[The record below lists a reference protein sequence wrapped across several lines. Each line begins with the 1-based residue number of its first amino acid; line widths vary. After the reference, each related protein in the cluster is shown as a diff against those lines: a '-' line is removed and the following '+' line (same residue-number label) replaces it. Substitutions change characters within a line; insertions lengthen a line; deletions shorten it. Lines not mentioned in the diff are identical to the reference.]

1 MKNKIQLTLYLL
13 LMAGTLVTSCKK
25 DFLNTLP
32 VDQVQAEET
41 WKDPALAEA
50 FVNGI
55 YAGLG
60 EGGFDE
66 QMIASISDEAIFT
79 HAGRGINTIN
89 EGTIGPDNPGWLS
102 GPTEWT
108 NLYNNIRRANITLEN
123 LPDAAIE
130 NKDIK
135 DRLEGEARF
144 LRAYYYHQLL
154 RYYGGVP
161 LITKVYGLGEDYTVA
176 RNTYQELNDFIVTES
191 DKAYTLLKGKATGK
205 GRANALAALALKSRQ
220 LIYAASDLHDIPTAK
235 TKSTAL
241 ASATAEVLPLLGFM
255 SGDRTARWQAAK
267 DAAKAVL
274 DSAGAGYKTTLAAP
288 VSAEEGRKNYIS
300 IAMGGASKSPDADA
314 AVASTNE
321 LLFIRSFSPDRPEG
335 AQQHGL
341 RQGPNGYHNWAGNTP
356 IQELVDDYEMMDG
369 TRFDWNDP
377 VEKADPYVNRE
388 PRFYASILY
397 DGSVWKPRDRIS
409 GTVDPANETQTG
421 KYFAGSTII
430 RGLDTRESDIEN
442 WNGSWT
448 GYYFR
453 KFIDPD
459 PTLVDNTM
467 RQYIP
472 WPFFRYTEAIF
483 NYAEACIEL
492 GLEQEARDW
501 LNKIRFRVGM
511 PAVTESGDALRQRF
525 RNEKRIEMAFEEQR
539 YHDARRWMIAPQTL
553 GRKTTY
559 MKVEGTLKQG
569 AALPVPYKKDK
580 TKFDYTYTPVQ
591 TNNLENR
598 TWVDK
603 MYFRPL
609 TLGEVQRNNKLL
621 QNPGYQ

>member
-1 MKNKIQLTLYLL
+1 MKKITRITLLFLL
-13 LMAGTLVTSCKK
+13 AGTVLTACKK
-25 DFLNTLP
+25 DFLNTKP
-32 VDQVQAEET
+32 VDQVQASDT
-41 WKDPALAEA
+41 WSDPALAEA

-66 QMIASISDEAIFT
+66 QMIASISDESIFT
-79 HAGRGINTIN
+79 HAGRNINTIN
-89 EGTIGPDNPGWLS
+89 EGTLNPSNPGWLS

-108 NLYNNIRRANITLEN
+108 NLYNNIRRANIALES
-123 LPDAAIE
+123 LPAAAID
-130 NKDIK
+130 NAAIK
-135 DRLEGEARF
+135 ARLEGEARF

-176 RNTYQELNDFIVTES
+176 RNTYEELNTFIVKES
-191 DKAYTLLKGKATGK
+191 DSAYSLLKGKSTGK
-205 GRANALAALALKSRQ
+205 GRANALAALALKARQ
-220 LIYAASDLHDIPTAK
+220 LLYAASDLHDIPTAK
-235 TKSTAL
+235 AKSSVIAG
-241 ASATAEVLPLLGFM
+241 AKPEVLPLLGFL

-267 DAAKAVL
+267 DAAKKVL
-274 DSAGAGYKTTLAAP
+274 DEAGSGYKTNLTAP
-288 VSAEEGRKNYIS
+288 VSFEEARKNYIS

-321 LLFIRSFSPDRPEG
+321 LLFVRTFSPDRNEG

-369 TRFDWNDP
+369 TRFDWSNP
-377 VEKADPYVNRE
+377 AEKADPYVNRE

-397 DGSVWKPRDRIS
+397 DGAPWKPRDKIS
-409 GTVDPANETQTG
+409 GNVDPVNEAQTG
-421 KYFAGSTII
+421 TYFSGSSKIV
-430 RGLDTRESDIEN
+430 GLDTRESTIEN

-459 PTLVDNTM
+459 PSLVDNTM

-492 GLEQEARDW
+492 GLDEEARTW
-501 LNKIRFRVGM
+501 LNKIRFRNGL
-511 PAVTESGDALRQRF
+511 PGLTESGDALRQRF
-525 RNEKRIEMAFEEQR
+525 RNEKRVEMAFEEQR

-559 MKVEGTLKQG
+559 IQVVGTLKPG
-569 AALPVPYKKDK
+569 ATAPVPYRKDK

-591 TNNLENR
+591 NNSLENR
-598 TWVDK
+598 TWLDK
-603 MYFRPL
+603 MYYRPL
-609 TLGEVQRNNKLL
+609 TLAEVQRNNKLV
-621 QNPGYQ
+621 QNPGYD